1 MIKTN
6 QQKKR
11 VLCVEDHEDTCE
23 LLRVILAAHTLI
35 FAGNFADGLLLAQ
48 RRYFDLYLLDNRL
61 PGGSGVEL
69 CHRIREFDPH
79 TPILF
84 CSGAAYERD
93 REEALIAGAHAYLV
107 KPIAPSKVEQ
117 TVTEL
122 LIAAEGKV
130 IEARRAE
137 LAAIMDELRIQQLE
151 NVRRLDGAKGKYRRA
166 QERAREKE
174 LRLRANN
181 AFLAAGGTR
190 GDFAR
195 LWPSVLQDEVRGRC
209 DGQAA

>member
-23 LLRVILAAHTLI
+23 LLRVILADHTLV
-35 FAGNFADGLLLAQ
+35 FAGNFADGLFLAR

-69 CHRIREFDPH
+69 CHCIREFDPH

-93 REEALIAGAHAYLV
+93 RQEALIAGAHAYLV

-122 LIAAEGKV
+122 LIAAEGRA

-137 LAAIMDELRIQQLE
+137 LAALRDELRIRRLE
-151 NVRRLDGAKGKYRRA
+151 NANLLKEAREKFLRA
-166 QERAREKE
+166 QEKN
-174 LRLRANN
+174 LRLRAKL
-181 AFLAAGGTR
+181 AFLTAGGTR

-195 LWPSVLQDEVRGRC
+195 LWPSVLQDEVRGRS
-209 DGQAA
+209 DGRAA